1 MINALN
7 THHTY
12 DCLVALY
19 LSIYI

>member
-12 DCLVALY
+12 DSLVTLY
-19 LSIYI
+19 RSIYI